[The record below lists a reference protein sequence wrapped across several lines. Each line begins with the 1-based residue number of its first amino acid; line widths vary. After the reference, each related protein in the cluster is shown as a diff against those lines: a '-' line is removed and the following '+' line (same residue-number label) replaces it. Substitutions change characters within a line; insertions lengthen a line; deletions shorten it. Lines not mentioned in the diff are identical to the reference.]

1 MKTDPNYFPE
11 EAGLYVV
18 QRGSDIVL
26 IKIVGMFP
34 LLEIARGFTIDSL
47 LTGQQLKE
55 ASKEMLA
62 NIEINPTEWKWQSL
76 NVNMSVF
83 PKITFDSDSA
93 NVALST
99 EEYLTMR
106 SKYYR
111 MCQQGVSQSKITR
124 ALMYEYKLKMSAVIE
139 LKREFDADAASIHD
153 FN

>member
-1 MKTDPNYFPE
+1 MKTDTNYFPE
-11 EAGLYVV
+11 EAGLYIV

-83 PKITFDSDSA
+83 PKITFDSDST

-139 LKREFDADAASIHD
+139 LKREFDADAASVCD
-153 FN
+153 F